1 METDGL
7 TAEEATE
14 DAVKLGLK
22 SGNPPG
28 NDRGKV
34 CAAAAAAAAWTV
46 ADNERREDD
55 SGGTQGAMLPAEGA
69 LRAESL
75 WVKEEVRRA
84 APL

>member
-7 TAEEATE
+7 AAEEATE
-14 DAVKLGLK
+14 DAVTLGLK

-28 NDRGKV
+28 NEIGKV

-46 ADNERREDD
+46 ADNERREVD
-55 SGGTQGAMLPAEGA
+55 SGGMQGATLPVEDA